1 MRYIR
6 QLCCVSLLCL
16 SGSAVAANVRLQVEG
31 LSGQLEKN
39 VRAQL
44 STIESDEVTPDRRFR
59 ARVDDAI
66 REGLKALGY
75 YQPTIEFDL
84 RPPPKKGRQVLI
96 AKVTPGVPVLIG
108 GTDVVLRGGARTDK
122 DYLKLL
128 DTRPAIGTVLN
139 QGDYENFKKS
149 LTSIALRKGYFD
161 SEFTK
166 AQLGIALGLHKAF
179 WDIDYN
185 SGERYRFGHVTFEGS
200 QIRDEYLQNLVPFK
214 EGDEYE
220 SKDLAELNR
229 RLSATG
235 WFNSVVVAPQFDKAR
250 ETKVLPLTGVVSP
263 RTENT
268 IETGVGYSTDVGPR
282 VKATWKKPW
291 MNSYGHS
298 LTTSTSISAPE
309 QTLDFS
315 YKMPLLKNPLEQ
327 YYLVQGGFKRTDLN
341 DTESDSTTLV
351 ASRYWDLSSGWQRA
365 INLRWSLDHFT
376 QGEITNTTML
386 FYPGVMI
393 SRTRSRGGLMPTWG
407 DSQRYALSVSNTAWG
422 SDIDFVLLTAQ
433 QSWIRSLGPSHIF
446 IGRWSAGWI
455 ESDSFEQVPPDLR
468 FFVGGDLSIRGY
480 DYESISPKNEKGE
493 LEGGSKMYTV
503 SIEYQYNVTGNW
515 WGAAFFDAGQ
525 SSHEFNFGDIKK
537 GAGFGIRWLSPI
549 GLVKLDIA
557 KAATPMKTVGR
568 STSVW
573 EARCDESFSSFEMHR
588 LRAGLPAGALCRS
601 RCLCAHPLGPA
612 NRRCARAKVLA

>member
-1 MRYIR
+1 M
-6 QLCCVSLLCL
+6 
-16 SGSAVAANVRLQVEG
+16 
-31 LSGQLEKN
+31 
-39 VRAQL
+39 
-44 STIESDEVTPDRRFR
+44 ESDEVTPDRRFR

-235 WFNSVVVAPQFDKAR
+235 WFNSVVVAPQFDIAR
-250 ETKVLPLTGVVSP
+250 ETKVLPLT
-263 RTENT
+263 
-268 IETGVGYSTDVGPR
+268 
-282 VKATWKKPW
+282 
-291 MNSYGHS
+291 
-298 LTTSTSISAPE
+298 
-309 QTLDFS
+309 
-315 YKMPLLKNPLEQ
+315 
-327 YYLVQGGFKRTDLN
+327 
-341 DTESDSTTLV
+341 
-351 ASRYWDLSSGWQRA
+351 
-365 INLRWSLDHFT
+365 
-376 QGEITNTTML
+376 
-386 FYPGVMI
+386 
-393 SRTRSRGGLMPTWG
+393 
-407 DSQRYALSVSNTAWG
+407 
-422 SDIDFVLLTAQ
+422 
-433 QSWIRSLGPSHIF
+433 
-446 IGRWSAGWI
+446 
-455 ESDSFEQVPPDLR
+455 
-468 FFVGGDLSIRGY
+468 
-480 DYESISPKNEKGE
+480 
-493 LEGGSKMYTV
+493 
-503 SIEYQYNVTGNW
+503 
-515 WGAAFFDAGQ
+515 
-525 SSHEFNFGDIKK
+525 
-537 GAGFGIRWLSPI
+537 
-549 GLVKLDIA
+549 
-557 KAATPMKTVGR
+557 
-568 STSVW
+568 
-573 EARCDESFSSFEMHR
+573 
-588 LRAGLPAGALCRS
+588 
-601 RCLCAHPLGPA
+601 
-612 NRRCARAKVLA
+612 